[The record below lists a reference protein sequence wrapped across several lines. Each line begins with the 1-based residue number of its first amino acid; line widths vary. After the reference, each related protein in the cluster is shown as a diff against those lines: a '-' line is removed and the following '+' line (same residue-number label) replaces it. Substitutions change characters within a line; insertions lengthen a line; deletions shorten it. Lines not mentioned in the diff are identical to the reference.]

1 MIESA
6 NDIAVVGMSCRMPG
20 APDLQAFWRLLGEGG
35 DAIGTAGPDRPGIDE
50 IAGFLD
56 TATRYDADFFGVP
69 PNEARDIDPQQLL
82 GLELSWEALEDAGF
96 GASAEVATGVFLGST
111 GTDFAEIVA
120 ARGRAGVSRHS
131 LWAVGRGVAANRIS
145 NYYGFTGPSLV
156 IDSGQSSS
164 LVAVHLAAEAIRR
177 GDCEVA
183 LAGGVNL
190 ILSPLSGQRYEQFGA
205 HSPSGKC
212 RTFDAGADGTVR
224 GEGGAIVVLEP
235 LHRAVAGGRRVYAV
249 IRGSSVNNG
258 NDRQV
263 LSAPSPATQAAVIRD
278 ALAAAAVEPES
289 VDYVEL
295 HGTGTPAG
303 DPVEAA
309 ALGDTYGAGRPA
321 GRPLAVGSVKTNIG
335 HLEGAAGIA
344 GFIKTALCVRYGR
357 LVPSLNFHTP
367 NSRIPLDELGLTVVT
382 DNRPWPAAPVRRAA
396 VSSFG
401 MGGTNAHV
409 ILEGAPAGSVV
420 AAGSNPG
427 DPDTAPRQ
435 PLTWV
440 LSARS
445 PEALGAQAARLRD
458 WLDDHAEPDA
468 AAVASSLAR
477 SRAHLEWRAAVVGG
491 DIATLADGL
500 SGLID
505 PASET
510 GPGVV
515 GPERAATRRVVFV
528 FPGQGGQWAG
538 MGARLLTA
546 DPVFAA
552 SVAECEAALAPFVD
566 WSLTEVLRAE
576 PAAPGL
582 DRVDVVQPALFAV
595 MVSLA
600 RSWQARGVRPAAV
613 LGHSQGEIA
622 AAVVAG
628 GLSLADGARV
638 VALRSRAVAQEL
650 AGSGGMAAV
659 GLSADT
665 VADRLR
671 AFGGRLSVAAEN
683 GPGQTVVSGD
693 AEAIGEFL
701 DECAAE
707 GVWAKR
713 VPVDY
718 ASHSA
723 AVERIRD
730 RLLAELEPIRPASG
744 SIPFFSTVTGDHLDT
759 AGLDAGYWY
768 RGLRRQVRFA
778 ESVRELIDTGMNAF
792 VEVSP
797 HPVLNVAIELTAGSL
812 GLSERVAVL
821 GTLERDRGGAEQ
833 FGAALARAH
842 CVGIDVPAEWLAPRT
857 IPVDLPTY
865 AFQRRQC
872 WTPDAAVGAG
882 DVRAYGLVQPDHPV
896 LGAAMPVADT
906 GGWLFAGRLTT
917 RTHPWLA
924 DHVLAGTAVVPGS
937 VWVDIALAAGARVGA
952 ETVSE
957 LRIHPP
963 LPAAEMLDLQVGVA
977 AADDHGQRAFTV
989 HVRPG
994 TEAAGD
1000 EGGTPIWVRCASGVL
1015 AAAVDAAD
1023 SAGAA
1028 IGDRP
1033 PAAGQVS
1040 AGQLYDRLFDRG
1052 IDYGVAFQGVN
1063 ALWEQDGEHF
1073 AEVSLD
1079 ESLTDEA
1086 GRFMVHPALFDAML
1100 HPALDSYTAGSA
1112 SPAIPITVSLRGIRL
1127 YDRGEPAA
1135 RVRIGRGEAGAPRLA
1150 ATTANGRPLLTIE
1163 SVLIEPAGPVPET
1176 AAAVADRAR
1185 PVRAR
1190 RTVVAGSFAERLDAV
1205 PGPQRQAMVLAVV
1218 TEQVAAVLGH
1228 DSRDAIDPDLP
1239 FTASGFNS
1247 LSGIE
1252 LRHRLARAT
1261 GVDLPMT
1268 LIFDHP
1274 TPTAVTRLVRAR
1286 LEGQEQGAPR
1296 AVRRDRTEEPI
1307 AIVGIGCRFPGGVRS
1322 ADDLWDLVAGGVD
1335 AVTPFPA
1342 DRGWDLDRLFDAD
1355 PDKPGTVY
1363 TREGGFIEDVAAFDA
1378 AFFGIAPRE
1387 AAAMDPQ
1394 QRLILEVCWEALE
1407 NAGIDPATLRNTDAG
1422 VYIGAG
1428 SSGYA
1433 PGVTG
1438 EYEGFRLTGNSHSV
1452 VSGRVAYVL
1461 GLEGPA
1467 VTVDTACSSS
1477 LVALHLACQALR
1489 QGEVSLALTGGVT
1502 VAASP
1507 DLFVDFSRQ
1516 RGLAA
1521 DGRCKPFSAA
1531 ADGVTWA
1538 EGAGVLVVER
1548 LSDARRLGH
1557 PVQAVVRGSAIN
1569 QDGASNGLSAP
1580 NGPSQERVIAAA
1592 LANAGLD
1599 PGQVDAVEAHG
1610 TGTALGDP
1618 IEAQALIA
1626 AYGSDRAHPLRIGSL
1641 KSNIGHAVAAAGIGG
1656 VIKMVAAL
1664 RHETLPKSLYADPPT
1679 PHVDWSA
1686 GSVRL
1691 LAEPEPWAAGVRV
1704 RRAGVSSFGISGTNA
1719 HVILEEAPALP
1730 ADAPAS
1736 TAAADGGAAG
1746 RVLPLLLSGRS
1757 EPGLRDQADR
1767 LRQWLIEHPELDV
1780 DSIGYSLIET
1790 RGWLERR
1797 AVVVGADRDEL
1808 IAGLAGLASGTVSPA
1823 VVEGGARAGSTAF
1836 LFTGG
1841 GAQRVGMGAGLYQ
1854 AFPVFASAL
1863 DEVCGELDRQLGGS
1877 LRAVMFTDPDGL
1889 LDQMEWMQPALFA
1902 FEVALFRL
1910 LESFGVVPDVVAGH
1924 SLGELAAAYVAG
1936 VWSLPDA
1943 CVLVAARGRLMGAA
1957 PSGGAMLAAA
1967 VSEAEAAQV
1976 LDGYGERVSV
1986 GTINGPNSVVFSG
1999 YADAVAEIQARLTE
2013 AGRKNSLLRISHAS
2027 HSVLME
2033 PILDEYRAVAR
2044 GLTYRPPSI
2053 AIVSNVSGALIG
2065 EQLCDP
2071 EYWVSHVRSCVRFA
2085 PGVDSLLSSGVRRF
2099 VEVGPDAALTAMIR
2113 ECLAERPELETK
2125 SVVVASS
2132 RRSVDEAAAF
2142 VAALGAVRIAGAE
2155 VDWGPLFAGRAVG
2168 RVPLPTYAFDR
2179 QRYWLEPGP
2188 SVDVWQ
2194 SGLDDPG
2201 HPLLGAMVQI
2211 PDSGEVVFTGRLSRS
2226 GQSWVVDHAV
2236 AGVALLPG
2244 AAFAELVLHIG
2255 TVIGCPRVAELVIE
2269 APLPLP
2275 AADTVEFRAVVA
2287 GKPDESG
2294 ARRVSVHSRTRPADD
2309 SGRTGSGGYEHTPVW
2324 VRHVVATLVH
2334 QAAGRATDSALGV
2347 WPPVGASVLDIGDAY
2362 RELAEQGYEYGPV
2375 FRGLRAAWRRGDEVF
2390 AEVALPAGAGDE
2402 FDLHPALLD
2411 AALHVIL
2418 VTGLLPDTW
2427 FGQVAVPFAWED
2439 VELYATGATE
2449 VRVRVVATDP
2459 GSGRFAVTL
2468 TDATGATVA
2477 EVGALT
2483 MRPLST
2489 DALSATRRRTDL
2501 GYRVDWVA
2509 LPEDDDASA
2518 DSGIWTPAEIGETV
2532 TIAGRTISVLR
2543 LDGETAGD
2551 VPRDVR
2557 HTVTVLT
2564 ERIQRLLSHDDPV
2577 VVVTCRAV
2585 AVHPGEPVDIT
2596 QAPVWGTVRVAQSE
2610 RPDRIVVLDI
2620 DERSRYRRAVALAVA
2635 RGTEPQL
2642 ALRRGTWY
2650 APRLSAGVGDIVGV
2664 ADLVRTPG
2672 WAMTHLQKGTL
2683 AGDNIVLVEAPAQP
2697 VLAPGQVRVA
2707 LRAVGVN
2714 FRDALIALGMV
2725 ANPAAGSRPVSAT
2738 FCVEGAGVVLEAAP
2752 DVTEFAPGDRVF
2764 GFTSGAGSVS
2774 VTDRRLLAAIPEGWS
2789 FVQAAAVPVV
2799 YATAYY
2805 GLVELAGA
2813 EQGETLLLHAA
2824 TGGVGLA
2831 AVQLARHLGLR
2842 LLVTAGESK
2851 WGVLRDLGFADHEI
2865 ADSRTLDFER
2875 KFLELTDGR
2884 GADIVLDSLA
2894 GEFVDASLRLL
2905 PRGGRFIEMGLLD
2918 ERDPVHVAA
2927 QYPGVEY
2934 RSFVLLDVHPDRLR
2948 EILTA
2953 VVGLF
2958 ESGALAPSQITAWDI
2973 RRAPE
2978 TFRYMSQ
2985 ARHIG
2990 KNVLTVPTPLRP
3002 DGTVLITGGTGGLG
3016 AGLARHLITEYGVRS
3031 LVLTSRRGPD
3041 APGAGKLRAE
3051 LAALGARVDIVAC
3064 DAADRAALDAV
3075 LAAIPAR
3082 HPLTAVVHA
3091 AGVLADGLLDTMT
3104 PERIAEV
3111 LRPKVDAA
3119 WNLHE
3124 ATRSMDLAAFVL
3136 YSSIAGVI
3144 GNPGQA
3150 NYAAANVFLDALA
3163 QHRQTMGLAATSVAW
3178 GLWGDG
3184 TGMTTGLG
3192 SADIARLRR
3201 DGFPPLGTEEG
3212 LALFDAAL
3220 AGGRAA
3226 FVGARID
3233 RAALAESGSAGTRS
3247 IMRGLLQPSRRRA
3260 AAGPGESSTLAD
3272 RLAVRPAG
3280 EREHLVLDVVRTQAA
3295 AVLGHETAESID
3307 PGMPFKDLGF
3317 DSLSVMEFRNQ
3328 LVKATGLALPSTLVF
3343 DYPTATAIT
3352 ELLLSRIT
3360 PDTSV
3365 DAGEPAV
3372 RSGAKA
3378 DPRRVDE
3385 PIAIVGMSCR
3395 FPGGVSSPDD
3405 LWELVAAGIDAT
3417 GEFPADRGW
3426 DLARLFDPDPDSP
3439 GTTYTRRGGFLTEV
3453 SGFDAEF
3460 FGISPREAS
3469 AMDPQQRLLLEASW
3483 AAIESAG
3490 IDPATLRGS
3499 DTGVFTG
3506 VCDSGYADRIPEELE
3521 GYRLTGT
3528 AHSVV
3533 SGRVSYV
3540 LGLEGPAVSVDTA
3553 CSSSLVALHQAC
3565 RALRDGDT
3573 SLALAGGV
3581 TVAATPWLYIN
3592 FARQRG
3598 LSPDGRCKAFSADAD
3613 GVAFGEGVGVLVLER
3628 LSDALRLGHDVLAV
3642 VRGTAVNQDGASNGL
3657 TAPNGPSQERVIA
3670 AALADAGLEPADVDA
3685 VEAHGTGTTLGDP
3698 IEANALISAYGQDR
3712 EHPVRIGTVKSN
3724 IGHTVAAAGVVGV
3737 VKMVQALRHEML
3749 PRTLHAEEPS
3759 PHVEWSDGNVALLT
3773 EAVPWP
3779 AGGRIRRAGVS
3790 SFGISGTNAHAILEE
3805 APRVRTRAAEPADP
3819 PRTAVPFLVSA
3830 NSEPG
3835 LRAQVQRLRQWL
3847 IEHPD
3852 LDLRDAARALETTRA
3867 RLDRR
3872 GAVVAADRDELLA
3885 GLAEMAAGAPGT
3897 ITATAGTGATALL
3910 FTGQGA
3916 QRTGMGAG
3924 LYAAFDVFAAAFD
3937 EVCSHIDP
3945 LLGRSLEDIVFDP
3958 GNADLL
3964 DRTEFTQ
3971 PALFAFE
3978 VAAFRL
3984 LESFGVVPD
3993 VLIGHSIGEL
4003 AAAYVAGVW
4012 SLPDACALVVARG
4025 GSMGALPA
4033 GGAMLAAAL
4042 AEDVAAKAVAG
4053 FADRVSV
4060 AAVNGPSSVV
4070 LSGDLDAIAEIEAEL
4085 ARAGVKTNRL
4095 RVSHAFHSPRMDAV
4109 LDEFRRV
4116 AQGVTYHRPTLPI
4129 VSNVSGSVAG
4139 AELTDPDYWVD
4150 QLRGCVRFAPGVETA
4165 TALGVR
4171 RFVEIGPDA
4180 VLSVMARQCLAVTP
4194 DIEDRSIFV
4203 AAARRSADE
4212 PTQLLSALA
4221 WAHVAGVAVDWR
4233 PLFAGHPASPVSLPT
4248 YVFQHQRYWPAPIT
4262 GSDVRQPGMDR
4273 AGHPLLGAMV
4283 RLPDSDGA
4291 VFTGR
4296 LDAVGHPWLADH
4308 AVAGTT
4314 LIPGAAFVDLVLHI
4328 GTTMDCPRLAELVVE
4343 SPLPLAGA
4351 TAVELRAVTSGPD
4364 ETGARTVSVYS
4375 RPGGGPGSGT
4385 DSDDRSGRW
4394 IRHVS
4399 ATVAPESPVA
4409 STADDDI
4416 EPMSWPP
4423 RGAAAVDTNDVYA
4436 DLAARGYEY
4445 GPAFRGL
4452 RALWRGTGEV
4462 FAEVSLPEA
4471 AGPADE
4477 FGIHPALLDAA
4488 LHAVVVGGLVP
4499 AAGADTVAVPFSWED
4514 VVLDA
4519 AGASSVRVRAV
4530 AKASSGQVT
4539 VWLAD
4544 TSGVPVARIGTL
4556 TLRPISVGALEPA
4569 GRHLPGVGYEVDWV
4583 RLPGSGVEHAE
4594 ELAVADTV
4602 SDAGDIGEIVTG
4614 GGRAAAV
4621 IRVDQRMISGDLPEA
4636 VRDVVIGVS
4645 TGIKRLLDRDVPIV
4659 VVTCRAVAVHPGEPV
4674 DLSSSAVWG
4683 LVRSVQSE
4691 YPDRL
4696 LLLDIDDWTDYR
4708 STIARVLSVRQEP
4721 QLAIRRGAV
4730 HAPRLRRAGGEPAV
4744 DLAGPQSSWSLTL
4757 RGKGTLTGDNFAF
4770 AENTDSPEPLAA
4782 GRVRVSMRAVG
4793 LNFRDVLIA
4802 LGTYPDPDAAIGGE
4816 GAGVVLEV
4824 AADVT
4829 EFAPGDRVFGFFTG
4843 VGSVTVTDRRLLARI
4858 PHGWSFARAASVPIA
4873 YTTAYYAL
4881 VDLAAAAPGE
4891 TLLLHAATGG
4901 VGMAAI
4907 QVARH
4912 LGLRS
4917 LVTASRPKWGVLRE
4931 LGFPEDLIGD
4941 SRTLDFE
4948 QKFLQVTDGRGVDI
4962 VLDSLAGEFVDA
4974 SLRLL
4979 PRGGRF
4985 IEMGM
4990 IDRRD
4995 PAEVAAGHPGVRYR
5009 DFMLLDADPGRLQE
5023 ILATLVALFEAGTLG
5038 PSPITAWDVR
5048 HGPEAFRYLSQAQHI
5063 GKNVLTVPTRMRP
5076 DGTVLITG
5084 GTGALGAVLARHLVR
5099 TYGVRRLVLAGRRG
5113 PAAPGAVELRDE
5125 LIAAGAEVELVACD
5139 AADRAAVDAVLASIP
5154 PDRPLTAV
5162 VHAAGVLAD
5171 GVFEQ
5176 LTEEQIR
5183 TVLAAKVDAA
5193 WNLHEATADLDL
5205 AEFVVYSSI
5214 AGVIGSPGQANYA
5227 AANVFLDSLA
5237 HHRRISGLPA
5247 TSLAWG
5253 PWRQGGGMT
5262 SALSD
5267 TDLARLRRE
5276 GLLPLEDPDG
5286 MALFDAAL
5294 AAGRTVSVAA
5304 QLDRAALAELPPG
5317 ELRAVM
5323 RGLTRPARR
5332 RAAGSVD
5339 ESPTGLAGQLAGRSP
5354 AEQEQLLL
5362 EVIRAQAAA
5371 VLGYHSAAEIGADKQ
5386 FSDIGFDSLGI
5397 MEFRNRLKA
5406 AAGVQLVA
5414 TAMFDYPT
5422 PVALAGF
5429 LRREIAPGD
5438 DPMPVITMEFDSLA
5452 RHCAEAEL
5460 SPAQRS
5466 EIARRLAV
5474 LQRRLEGND
5483 RGAADLAENAE
5494 KLDDADDR
5502 ELFDFIDNLS

>member
-20 APDLQAFWRLLGEGG
+20 APDLHAFWRLLREGRE
-35 DAIGTAGPDRPGIDE
+35 AIGTAGADRPGIDE

-69 PNEARDIDPQQLL
+69 PNEARTIDPQQLL

-96 GASAEVATGVFLGST
+96 GAPAGSATGVFLGST

-120 ARGRAGVSRHS
+120 ARGRAGIDRHS

-145 NYYGFTGPSLV
+145 NHYRFTGPSLV
-156 IDSGQSSS
+156 VDSGQSSS
-164 LVAVHLAAEAIRR
+164 LVAVHLAVEAIRR
-177 GDCEVA
+177 GDCELA

-190 ILSPLSGQRYEQFGA
+190 ILSPLSGERYERFGA

-212 RTFDAGADGTVR
+212 HTFDANADGTVR
-224 GEGGAIVVLEP
+224 GEGGGIVVLEP
-235 LHRAVAGGRRVYAV
+235 LHRAVANGRRVYAV

-263 LSAPSPATQAAVIRD
+263 LSAPSPATQAAVIRA
-278 ALAAAAVEPES
+278 ALATAGVEPES

-309 ALGDTYGAGRPA
+309 ALGDTYGAHRPA
-321 GRPLAVGSVKTNIG
+321 GRRLAVGSVKTNIG

-344 GFIKTALCVRYGR
+344 GLIKTALCVRYGE

-367 NSRIPLDELGLTVVT
+367 NPRIPLDELGLSVVT
-382 DNRPWPAAPVRRAA
+382 GNRPWPAGPVRRAA

-409 ILEGAPAGSVV
+409 ILEGVPAG
-420 AAGSNPG
+420 AAGTDST
-427 DPDTAPRQ
+427 DPDTAPGQ

-445 PEALGAQAARLRD
+445 PQALGAQAARLRE
-458 WLDDHAEPDA
+458 WLGEHPGLEA

-477 SRAHLEWRAAVVGG
+477 SRTRLEWRAAVVGE
-491 DIATLADGL
+491 DIATLSNGL
-500 SGLID
+500 AGLID
-505 PASET
+505 PAPDS

-515 GPERAATRRVVFV
+515 LPERAATRRVVFV
-528 FPGQGGQWAG
+528 FPGQGSQWVG
-538 MGARLLTA
+538 MGARLLDA
-546 DPVFAA
+546 DRVFAA
-552 SVAECEAALAPFVD
+552 SIAECEAALAPFVD
-566 WSLTEVLRAE
+566 WSLTEVLRAV
-576 PAAPGL
+576 PGAAGL

-628 GLSLADGARV
+628 GLSTADGARV
-638 VALRSRAVAQEL
+638 VALRSRAVARVL

-659 GLSADT
+659 GLAADA

-671 AFGGRLSVAAEN
+671 AFGARLSVAAEN

-693 AEAIGEFL
+693 ADAIGEFL

-713 VPVDY
+713 IPVDY

-730 RLLAELEPIRPASG
+730 RVLAELEPIRPASG
-744 SIPFFSTVTGDHLDT
+744 SIPFFSTVTGGYLDT
-759 AGLDAGYWY
+759 AGLDAEYWY

-778 ESVRELIDTGMNAF
+778 ESVHHLMDAGTNAF

-797 HPVLNVAIELTAGSL
+797 HPVLTTAIELTAGAL

-821 GTLERDRGGAEQ
+821 STLERDRGGAEQ
-833 FGAALARAH
+833 FAAALARAH
-842 CVGIDVPAEWLAPRT
+842 CVGIEVPAETLAPRT
-857 IPVDLPTY
+857 TPVDLPTY

-872 WTPDAAVGAG
+872 WTPDTTGGAG
-882 DVRAYGLVQPDHPV
+882 DVRAYGLVRPDHPI
-896 LGAAMPVADT
+896 LGAATPLAGT
-906 GGWLFAGRLTT
+906 GGWLFTGRLTT

-924 DHVLAGTAVVPGS
+924 DHVLAGTAVVPGA

-957 LRIHPP
+957 LRVHPP
-963 LPAAEMLDLQVGVA
+963 LPAAGVLDLQVSVS
-977 AADDHGQRAFTV
+977 AADDHGQCSFTV
-989 HVRPG
+989 HARPG
-994 TEAAGD
+994 TDTGTGD
-1000 EGGTPIWVRCASGVL
+1000 ESNAPVWARCASGVL
-1015 AAAVDAAD
+1015 APAPDAAD
-1023 SAGAA
+1023 FTEVA

-1033 PAAGQVS
+1033 PAADRDS
-1040 AGQLYDRLFDRG
+1040 AGELYDRLSARG
-1052 IDYGVAFQGVN
+1052 IDYGVAFQGVT
-1063 ALWEQDGEHF
+1063 AAWGRDDEYF

-1079 ESLTDEA
+1079 ESLAEGA
-1086 GRFMVHPALFDAML
+1086 GRFPVHPALLDAML
-1100 HPALDSYTAGSA
+1100 HPALDSYPTGSA
-1112 SPAIPITVSLRGIRL
+1112 DPAIPITVSLRGIRL
-1127 YDRGEPAA
+1127 YHRGAAAA
-1135 RVRIGRGEAGAPRLA
+1135 RVRIERGGTGTARLT
-1150 ATTANGRPLLTIE
+1150 ATTENGRPLLTVESLLIE
-1163 SVLIEPAGPVPET
+1163 SAGPTPDT
-1176 AAAVADRAR
+1176 TAVAAHRAR
-1185 PVRAR
+1185 PVRER
-1190 RTVVAGSFAERLDAV
+1190 RTVVAGSFAERLGAT
-1205 PGPQRQAMVLAVV
+1205 PERQRQALVLAVV
-1218 TEQVAAVLGH
+1218 AEQAAAVLGH
-1228 DSRDAIDPDLP
+1228 ESADAIDPDLP
-1239 FTASGFNS
+1239 FTAFGFNS
-1247 LSGIE
+1247 MSGIE

-1274 TPTAVTRLVRAR
+1274 TPTAVTRLVRSR
-1286 LEGQEQGAPR
+1286 LEGLEDDTPR
-1296 AVRRDRTEEPI
+1296 PARRDRTEEPI

-1322 ADDLWDLVAGGVD
+1322 IDDLWDLVAGGID
-1335 AVTPFPA
+1335 AVTPFPV

-1363 TREGGFIEDVAAFDA
+1363 TREGGFLEDVAAFDA

-1407 NAGIDPATLRNTDAG
+1407 NAGIDPATLRRTDTG

-1428 SSGYA
+1428 SSGYS

-1538 EGAGVLVVER
+1538 EGAGVLAVER

-1557 PVQAVVRGSAIN
+1557 PVLAVVRGSAIN

-1580 NGPSQERVIAAA
+1580 NGPSQERVIASA
-1592 LANAGLD
+1592 LANAGLS
-1599 PGQVDAVEAHG
+1599 PAQVDAVEAHG

-1626 AYGSDRAHPLRIGSL
+1626 AYGSERESALRIGSL

-1664 RHETLPKSLYADPPT
+1664 RHETLPKSLYADPPS

-1691 LAEPEPWAAGVRV
+1691 LTEAEPWPAGDRI

-1736 TAAADGGAAG
+1736 GAAGVGGAAAG
-1746 RVLPLLLSGRS
+1746 GGVVPLLLSGKS
-1757 EPGLRDQADR
+1757 EAGLRGQADR
-1767 LRQWLIEHPELDV
+1767 LRQWLIEHPDLDMAGV
-1780 DSIGYSLIET
+1780 GYSLIES
-1790 RGWLERR
+1790 RGWLEHR

-1808 IAGLAGLASGTVSPA
+1808 LTGLAALASGSVSPA
-1823 VVEGGARAGSTAF
+1823 VVEGGARAGDTAF

-1841 GAQRVGMGAGLYQ
+1841 GAQRVGMGAGLSR
-1854 AFPVFASAL
+1854 AFPVFAAAL
-1863 DEVCGELDRQLGGS
+1863 DEVCAELDRHLGGS
-1877 LRAVMFTDPDGL
+1877 LRTVMFTDPDGL
-1889 LDQMEWMQPALFA
+1889 LDRMEWMQPALFA
-1902 FEVALFRL
+1902 FEVAMFRL

-1943 CVLVAARGRLMGAA
+1943 CVLVAARGRLMGSA

-1967 VSEAEAAQV
+1967 VSETEAERW
-1976 LDGYGERVSV
+1976 LDGYGDRVSI

-1999 YADAVAEIQARLTE
+1999 YAEAVAEIRARLTE
-2013 AGRKNSLLRISHAS
+2013 AGHKNSLLRISHAS

-2044 GLTYRPPSI
+2044 GLTYRSPAIP
-2053 AIVSNVSGALIG
+2053 IVSNVSGTRIG
-2065 EQLCDP
+2065 EQVCDP
-2071 EYWVSHVRSCVRFA
+2071 EYWVRHVRSCVRFA
-2085 PGVDSLLSSGVRRF
+2085 PGVDTLIDSGVRRF

-2113 ECLAERPELETK
+2113 ECLAERPEPEAE

-2132 RRSVDEAAAF
+2132 RRSAEEAATF
-2142 VAALGAVRIAGAE
+2142 VTALGAARIAGVE

-2168 RVPLPTYAFDR
+2168 RTPLPTYAFDR
-2179 QRYWLEPGP
+2179 QRYWLEPVAA
-2188 SVDVWQ
+2188 VDVWQ

-2201 HPLLGAMVQI
+2201 HPLLGAMVQM
-2211 PDSGEVVFTGRLSRS
+2211 PHSGEVVFTGRLSRS
-2226 GQSWVVDHAV
+2226 GQSWMTDHAV
-2236 AGVALLPG
+2236 AGVVLLPG
-2244 AAFAELVLHIG
+2244 AAFAELVLRIG
-2255 TVIGCPRVAELVIE
+2255 AALGSPRVSELVIE
-2269 APLPLP
+2269 TPLPLP
-2275 AADTVEFRAVVA
+2275 VTDSVELRAVVA
-2287 GKPDESG
+2287 GERDESG
-2294 ARRVSVHSRTRPADD
+2294 ARSVSIYSRTRPGDD
-2309 SGRTGSGGYEHTPVW
+2309 PGRPASDGFEQTPAW
-2324 VRHVVATLVH
+2324 VRHAVATLVH
-2334 QAAGRATDSALGV
+2334 RSTVRPPDPGLRV
-2347 WPPVGASVLDIGDAY
+2347 WPPVDAAALAIGDAY
-2362 RELAEQGYEYGPV
+2362 RDLAEQGYEYGPV
-2375 FRGLRAAWRRGDEVF
+2375 FRGLRAVWRRADEVF
-2390 AEVALPAGAGDE
+2390 AEVELPAGAGGDE

-2411 AALHVIL
+2411 AALHPIL
-2418 VTGLLPDTW
+2418 VSGLLPETGL
-2427 FGQVAVPFAWED
+2427 GQIAVPFAWED
-2439 VELYATGATE
+2439 LELYATGASTL
-2449 VRVRVVATDP
+2449 RVRVAATDP
-2459 GSGRFAVTL
+2459 GSGRVAVTL
-2468 TDATGATVA
+2468 ADGSGATVA

-2483 MRPLST
+2483 MRSLSI
-2489 DALSATRRRTDL
+2489 DALSATRRRTDT
-2501 GYRVDWVA
+2501 GYRVEWVA
-2509 LPEDDDASA
+2509 LPEEEDAPGDTA
-2518 DSGIWTPAEIGETV
+2518 TWEPAEIGETA
-2532 TIAGRTISVLR
+2532 TIAGRTVAVLR
-2543 LDGETAGD
+2543 LDDATGGD
-2551 VPRDVR
+2551 VPRNVR
-2557 HTVTVLT
+2557 DTVTALT
-2564 ERIQRLLSHDDPV
+2564 ERLQRLLSRDEPV
-2577 VVVTCRAV
+2577 VVVTHRAV
-2585 AVHPGEPVDIT
+2585 AVHPGEPVDIA

-2610 RPDRIVVLDI
+2610 RPDRIVVVDI
-2620 DERSRYRRAVALAVA
+2620 DDRSRYRRAVALAVA
-2635 RGTEPQL
+2635 RDTEPQL

-2650 APRLSAGVGDIVGV
+2650 APRLSAGIGDIVG
-2664 ADLVRTPG
+2664 AAELVGAPD
-2672 WAMTHLQKGTL
+2672 WAMTHLGKGTL
-2683 AGDNIVLVEAPAQP
+2683 AGDNLVLTETPAQRA
-2697 VLAPGQVRVA
+2697 LEPGRVRVA

-2725 ANPAAGSRPVSAT
+2725 TNPDAGSRSINAT
-2738 FCVEGAGVVLEAAP
+2738 FCVEGAGVVLEVAP

-2774 VTDRRLLAAIPEGWS
+2774 VTDRRLLVPIPDGWS

-2805 GLVELAGA
+2805 GLVDLAGA
-2813 EQGETLLLHAA
+2813 APGETLLLHAA

-2831 AVQLARHLGLR
+2831 TIQLARHLGLR

-2851 WGVLRDLGFADHEI
+2851 WNVLRELGFADHEI

-2875 KFLELTDGR
+2875 KFREVTDGR
-2884 GADIVLDSLA
+2884 GVDIVLDSLA
-2894 GEFVDASLRLL
+2894 REFVDASLRLL

-2918 ERDPVHVAA
+2918 QRDPVQVAA
-2927 QYPGVEY
+2927 EYPGVEY
-2934 RSFVLLDVHPDRLR
+2934 RHFVLLDVHPDRLR
-2948 EILTA
+2948 EILGT

-2958 ESGALAPSQITAWDI
+2958 ESGALTPSQTTAWDV

-2990 KNVLTVPTPLRP
+2990 KNVLTVPTPLRA

-3016 AGLARHLITEYGVRS
+3016 AALARHLITEYGIRS
-3031 LVLTSRRGPD
+3031 LVLTSRRGAD
-3041 APGAGKLRAE
+3041 APGAGELRAE
-3051 LAALGARVDIVAC
+3051 LTALGARVDIVAC
-3064 DAADRAALDAV
+3064 DVADRAALEAV
-3075 LAAIPAR
+3075 LAAIPDR

-3124 ATRSMDLAAFVL
+3124 ATRSMDLSAFVL

-3150 NYAAANVFLDALA
+3150 NYAAANTFLDALA
-3163 QHRQTMGLAATSVAW
+3163 QYRQVMGLAATSVAW
-3178 GLWGDG
+3178 GLWQDG

-3192 SADIARLRR
+3192 AADIARLRR

-3233 RAALAESGSAGTRS
+3233 RSALTEADPAGTRS
-3247 IMRGLLQPSRRRA
+3247 IMRGLLRPSRRRA
-3260 AAGPGESSTLAD
+3260 AAGPDESSTLGG
-3272 RLAVRPAG
+3272 RLTGRPAA
-3280 EREHLVLDVVRTQAA
+3280 ERERLVLELVRTQAA
-3295 AVLGHETAESID
+3295 AVLGHESAESIA

-3328 LVKATGLALPSTLVF
+3328 LVKATGMALPSTLVF
-3343 DYPTATAIT
+3343 DHPTATAIT
-3352 ELLLSRIT
+3352 ELLLSRI
-3360 PDTSV
+3360 
-3365 DAGEPAV
+3365 EPAIPEGAAGPGA
-3372 RSGAKA
+3372 SPSAKA
-3378 DPRRVDE
+3378 EPGRGDE

-3395 FPGGVSSPDD
+3395 FPGGVSSPDE
-3405 LWELVAAGIDAT
+3405 LWELLAAGIDAT
-3417 GEFPADRGW
+3417 GEFPADRDW
-3426 DLARLFDPDPDSP
+3426 DLARLFDPDPDTP
-3439 GTTYTRRGGFLTEV
+3439 GTTYTRRGGFLTDV
-3453 SGFDAEF
+3453 GGFDAEF

-3483 AAIESAG
+3483 EAIESAG
-3490 IDPATLRGS
+3490 IDPTALRGS
-3499 DTGVFTG
+3499 DTGVFAG
-3506 VCDSGYADRIPEELE
+3506 VCDSGYADLVPEELE

-3528 AHSVV
+3528 SHSVV

-3565 RALRDGDT
+3565 RALREGDT

-3581 TVAATPWLYIN
+3581 TVAAAPWLYIN

-3598 LSPDGRCKAFSADAD
+3598 LSPDGRCKSFSADAD
-3613 GVAFGEGVGVLVLER
+3613 GVGFAEGVGVLVLER
-3628 LSDALRLGHDVLAV
+3628 LSDALRLGHEVLAV

-3698 IEANALISAYGQDR
+3698 IEAHALISAYGQDR
-3712 EHPVRIGTVKSN
+3712 AHPVRIGTVKSN
-3724 IGHTVAAAGVVGV
+3724 IGHAVAAAGVAGV
-3737 VKMVQALRHEML
+3737 IKMVQALRYETL
-3749 PRTLHAEEPS
+3749 PKTLHAEEPS
-3759 PHVEWSDGNVALLT
+3759 PHVEWSNGKVALLT
-3773 EAVPWP
+3773 EATPWP

-3805 APRVRTRAAEPADP
+3805 APRARVRPAEPVDRP
-3819 PRTAVPFLVSA
+3819 HTAVPFLVSA

-3835 LRAQVQRLRQWL
+3835 LRAQAQRLRQWL
-3847 IEHPD
+3847 LEHAD
-3852 LDLRDAARALETTRA
+3852 LDLRDTAQALATTRA

-3885 GLAEMAAGAPGT
+3885 GLAEIAAGAPGT
-3897 ITATAGTGATALL
+3897 ITATAGTGMTALL

-3945 LLGRSLEDIVFDP
+3945 LLGRSLEEIVFDP
-3958 GNADLL
+3958 GNAALL

-4025 GSMGALPA
+4025 RLMGALPA
-4033 GGAMLAAAL
+4033 GGAMLAVAVS
-4042 AEDVAAKAVAG
+4042 EDVAVQAVAG
-4053 FADRVSV
+4053 SAGRVAV
-4060 AAVNGPSSVV
+4060 AAVNGPASVV
-4070 LSGDLDAIAEIEAEL
+4070 LSGDLDAVAEIEAEL
-4085 ARAGVKTNRL
+4085 ARRGVRTNRL
-4095 RVSHAFHSPRMDAV
+4095 RVSHAFHSPRMDPM

-4116 AQGVTYHRPTLPI
+4116 AQGVTYHRPTVPI
-4129 VSNVSGSVAG
+4129 VSDVSGSVAG

-4165 TALGVR
+4165 VSLGVR

-4180 VLSVMARQCLAVTP
+4180 VLSAMARQCLAGTP
-4194 DIEDRSIFV
+4194 EIEDRSIFV

-4221 WAHVAGVAVDWR
+4221 WAHTAGVAVDWR
-4233 PLFAGHPASPVSLPT
+4233 PLFAGRAPSRVSLPT
-4248 YVFQHQRYWPAPIT
+4248 YAFQHRRYWPAPVT
-4262 GSDVRQPGMDR
+4262 TSDIRQSGMDR
-4273 AGHPLLGAMV
+4273 AGHPLWGAMV
-4283 RLPDSDGA
+4283 RLPDSEGA

-4296 LDAVGHPWLADH
+4296 LTVAGHPWLADH
-4308 AVAGTT
+4308 TVAGTT

-4328 GTTMDCPRLAELVVE
+4328 GTTVDCPRVAELVVE
-4343 SPLPLAGA
+4343 APLPLTGD
-4351 TAVELRAVTSGPD
+4351 TAVELRGIASGPD
-4364 ETGARTVSVYS
+4364 DSGTRTVTVYS
-4375 RPGGGPGSGT
+4375 RSGSGSGT
-4385 DSDDRSGRW
+4385 EDDDRPGRW

-4399 ATVAPESPVA
+4399 ATVAPDSAAA
-4409 STADDDI
+4409 STAAGDTG
-4416 EPMSWPP
+4416 PMSWPP
-4423 RGAAAVDTNDVYA
+4423 GRAVAVDTGGAYA

-4452 RALWRGTGEV
+4452 RALWRGDDAV
-4462 FAEVSLPEA
+4462 YAEVTLPEA
-4471 AGPADE
+4471 AGPAGE

-4499 AAGADTVAVPFSWED
+4499 AAGAGAVAVPFSWED
-4514 VVLDA
+4514 VTLTA

-4530 AKASSGQVT
+4530 ASASSGQVT

-4556 TLRPISVGALEPA
+4556 ALRPISVAALAPA
-4569 GRHLPGVGYEVDWV
+4569 GRRSAGAGYELDWV
-4583 RLPGSGVEHAE
+4583 RVPGAGEEHAA
-4594 ELAVADTV
+4594 ELTTADTV
-4602 SDAGDIGEIVTG
+4602 ADAGDSGEIVTG
-4614 GGRAAAV
+4614 AGRVAAV
-4621 IRVDQRMISGDLPEA
+4621 IRVDRRVVAGDLPET
-4636 VRDVVIGVS
+4636 VRDVVIDVS
-4645 TGIKRLLDRDVPIV
+4645 ARIKRLLAREVPIV
-4659 VVTCRAVAVHPGEPV
+4659 VVTRRAVAVHAGEPV
-4674 DLSSSAVWG
+4674 DLPAAAVWG
-4683 LVRSVQSE
+4683 LARSVQSE

-4696 LLLDIDDWTDYR
+4696 VLLDIDEWADCR
-4708 STIARVLSVRQEP
+4708 HGIATALSAHQEP
-4721 QLAIRRGAV
+4721 QLAIRRGAIHV
-4730 HAPRLRRAGGEPAV
+4730 PRLRRTGDELVVDMAGTPSA
-4744 DLAGPQSSWSLTL
+4744 WSLAL
-4757 RGKGTLTGDNFAF
+4757 RGTGTLSGDNFAV
-4770 AENTDSPEPLAA
+4770 AENSAAAAPLAP

-4802 LGTYPDPDAAIGGE
+4802 LGTYPDPSAAIGGE

-4829 EFAPGDRVFGFFTG
+4829 EFVPGDRVFGFVTG
-4843 VGSVTVTDRRLLARI
+4843 VGSTAVTDRRLLARI
-4858 PHGWSFARAASVPIA
+4858 PRGWSFARAASVPIA
-4873 YTTAYYAL
+4873 YATAYYAL

-4917 LVTASRPKWGVLRE
+4917 LVTASTPKWDVLRE
-4931 LGFPEDLIGD
+4931 LGFPEELIGD

-4948 QKFLQVTDGRGVDI
+4948 RKFLEVTDGRGVDI

-4995 PAEVAAGHPGVRYR
+4995 PAEVATEHPGVRYR
-5009 DFMLLDADPGRLQE
+5009 SFILLDADPGRLQE
-5023 ILATLVALFEAGTLG
+5023 ILATLVELFEAGTLE
-5038 PSPITAWDVR
+5038 PSPLTAWDVR
-5048 HGPEAFRYLSQAQHI
+5048 HGPDAFRYLSQAQHI
-5063 GKNVLTVPTRMRP
+5063 GKNVLTVPTPLRT

-5084 GTGALGAVLARHLVR
+5084 GTGALGAALARHLVR
-5099 TYGVRRLVLAGRRG
+5099 TYAVRRLILAGRRG

-5125 LIAAGAEVELVACD
+5125 LVAAGAEVEVVACD

-5176 LTEEQIR
+5176 LTEEQIGA
-5183 TVLAAKVDAA
+5183 VLAAKVDAA

-5205 AEFVVYSSI
+5205 AAFVLYSSI
-5214 AGVIGSPGQANYA
+5214 AGVIGSSGQANYA

-5237 HHRRISGLPA
+5237 HHRRLSGLPA

-5262 SALSD
+5262 STLSD

-5276 GLLPLEDPDG
+5276 GLIPLEDSDG

-5294 AAGRTVSVAA
+5294 AAGRAVSVAA
-5304 QLDRAALAELPPG
+5304 RLDRTVLAERAPD

-5323 RGLTRPARR
+5323 RGLIRPARR
-5332 RAAGSVD
+5332 RAAGPAD
-5339 ESPTGLAGQLAGRSP
+5339 GSPTGLAGQLAGRAP

-5371 VLGYHSAAEIGADKQ
+5371 VLGYHSAAEISADKQ
-5386 FSDIGFDSLGI
+5386 FSDTGFDSLGI
-5397 MEFRNRLKA
+5397 MEFRNRLEA
-5406 AAGVQLVA
+5406 SAGVRLAA
-5414 TAMFDYPT
+5414 TTMFDYPT
-5422 PVALAGF
+5422 PAALAGF
-5429 LRREIAPGD
+5429 LRREIAPD
-5438 DPMPVITMEFDSLA
+5438 NDPMPAITMEFDSLT
-5452 RHCAEAEL
+5452 RRCAEAEL

-5466 EIARRLAV
+5466 ELASLLAV
-5474 LQRRLEGND
+5474 LQQQLEGSD
-5483 RGAADLAENAE
+5483 RSAADLAENAE
-5494 KLDDADDR
+5494 NLDDADDR

>member
-20 APDLQAFWRLLGEGG
+20 AADLQAFWRLLREGR
-35 DAIGTAGPDRPGIDE
+35 DAIGTAGADRPEIDE
-50 IAGFLD
+50 IAGFLE

-96 GASAEVATGVFLGST
+96 GASTEAVTGVFLGST

-120 ARGRAGVSRHS
+120 ARGRAGIGRHS

-145 NYYGFTGPSLV
+145 NHYRFTGPSLV
-156 IDSGQSSS
+156 VDSGQSSS

-183 LAGGVNL
+183 LAGGINL
-190 ILSPLSGQRYEQFGA
+190 ILSPLSGERYEQFGA
-205 HSPSGKC
+205 HSPSGRC
-212 RTFDAGADGTVR
+212 HTFDADADGTVR
-224 GEGGAIVVLEP
+224 GEGGGIVVLEP

-263 LSAPSPATQAAVIRD
+263 LSAPSPATQAAVIRA
-278 ALAAAAVEPES
+278 ALATAGVEPES

-309 ALGDTYGAGRPA
+309 ALGDTYGAARPA
-321 GRPLAVGSVKTNIG
+321 GRRLAVGSVKTNIG

-344 GFIKTALCVRYGR
+344 GLIKTALCVRYGE

-367 NSRIPLDELGLTVVT
+367 NPRIPLDELGLTVVT
-382 DNRPWPAAPVRRAA
+382 DNRPWPDAPVRRAA

-409 ILEGAPAGSVV
+409 ILEEVPAG
-420 AAGSNPG
+420 AAGTDSG
-427 DPDTAPRQ
+427 DPDTAAGQ

-445 PEALGAQAARLRD
+445 PQALGAQAARLRD
-458 WLDDHAEPDA
+458 WLGDHPGLEA
-468 AAVASSLAR
+468 ATVASSLAR
-477 SRAHLEWRAAVVGG
+477 SRARLEWRAAVVGE
-491 DIATLADGL
+491 DIATLSDGL
-500 SGLID
+500 AGLID
-505 PASET
+505 SAPDP

-515 GPERAATRRVVFV
+515 APQRAAARQVVFV
-528 FPGQGGQWAG
+528 FPGQGSQWVG
-538 MGARLLTA
+538 MGARLLAT
-546 DPVFAA
+546 DQVFAA
-552 SVAECEAALAPFVD
+552 SVAECEAALRPFVD

-576 PAAPGL
+576 PGAAGL

-628 GLSLADGARV
+628 GLSTADGARV
-638 VALRSRAVAQEL
+638 VALRSQAVAQAL

-659 GLSADT
+659 GLT
-665 VADRLR
+665 VDAVTERLR
-671 AFGGRLSVAAEN
+671 AFGARLSVAAEN
-683 GPGQTVVSGD
+683 GPGQTIVSGD
-693 AEAIGEFL
+693 ADAIGVFL
-701 DECAAE
+701 DECASE

-713 VPVDY
+713 IPVDY

-730 RLLAELEPIRPASG
+730 RLLTELEPIRPAPG
-744 SIPFFSTVTGDHLDT
+744 SIPFFSTVTGDYLDT
-759 AGLDAGYWY
+759 AGLDAEYWY

-778 ESVRELIDTGMNAF
+778 ESVRSLMDTGTNAF

-797 HPVLNVAIELTAGSL
+797 HPVLTAAIELTAGSL

-821 GTLERDRGGAEQ
+821 GTLERERGGAEQ
-833 FGAALARAH
+833 FAAALARAH
-842 CVGIDVPAEWLAPRT
+842 CVGIDVPAEMLAPRT
-857 IPVDLPTY
+857 APVDLPTY

-872 WTPDAAVGAG
+872 WTPDVTGGAG
-882 DVRAYGLVQPDHPV
+882 DVRAYGLFRPDHPI
-896 LGAAMPVADT
+896 LGAATPLADT
-906 GGWLFAGRLTT
+906 GGWLFTGRLTT

-924 DHVLAGTAVVPGS
+924 DHVLAGAAVVPGS
-937 VWVDIALAAGARVGA
+937 VWVDIALAAGGRVGA

-963 LPAAEMLDLQVGVA
+963 LPAAGMLDLQVNVSP
-977 AADDHGQRAFTV
+977 ADEHGYRSFTV
-989 HVRPG
+989 HARSDTDTDTG
-994 TEAAGD
+994 AGD
-1000 EGGTPIWVRCASGVL
+1000 GSSAPVWVQCASGVL
-1015 AAAVDAAD
+1015 APAVDTAD
-1023 SAGAA
+1023 IAEVA

-1033 PAAGQVS
+1033 PAADRVS
-1040 AGQLYDRLFDRG
+1040 AGELYDRLSDRG
-1052 IDYGVAFQGVN
+1052 MDYGVAFQGVT
-1063 ALWEQDGEHF
+1063 AAWEQDDEHF

-1079 ESLTDEA
+1079 ENLADGS

-1100 HPALDSYTAGSA
+1100 HPALDSYTTGSA
-1112 SPAIPITVSLRGIRL
+1112 GPAIPITVSLRGIRL
-1127 YDRGEPAA
+1127 YHRGAPAA
-1135 RVRIGRGEAGAPRLA
+1135 RVRIGRGETEATNLT
-1150 ATTANGRPLLTIE
+1150 ATTENGRPLLTIE
-1163 SVLIEPAGPVPET
+1163 SLLIEPAGPVPDTT
-1176 AAAVADRAR
+1176 AVVANRAR
-1185 PVRAR
+1185 PVRDR
-1190 RTVVAGSFAERLDAV
+1190 RAVVAGSFAEQLGAAPER
-1205 PGPQRQAMVLAVV
+1205 QRQALVLAVV
-1218 TEQVAAVLGH
+1218 AEQAAAVLGH
-1228 DSRDAIDPDLP
+1228 DSPAAIDPDLP
-1239 FTASGFNS
+1239 FTAFGFNS
-1247 LSGIE
+1247 MSGIE
-1252 LRHRLARAT
+1252 LRHRLARVT

-1274 TPTAVTRLVRAR
+1274 TPTAVTRLVRSR
-1286 LEGQEQGAPR
+1286 LEGLENDAPR
-1296 AVRRDRTEEPI
+1296 PARRDRTEEPI

-1322 ADDLWDLVAGGVD
+1322 VDDLWGLVAGGVD

-1363 TREGGFIEDVAAFDA
+1363 TREGGFIDDVAAFDA

-1407 NAGIDPATLRNTDAG
+1407 NAGIDPATLRHTDTG

-1428 SSGYA
+1428 SSGYS

-1538 EGAGVLVVER
+1538 EGAGVLAVER

-1557 PVQAVVRGSAIN
+1557 PVLAVVRGSAIN

-1580 NGPSQERVIAAA
+1580 NGPSQERVIASA
-1592 LANAGLD
+1592 LANAGLS
-1599 PGQVDAVEAHG
+1599 PAQVDAVEAHG

-1626 AYGSDRAHPLRIGSL
+1626 AYGSDRESALRIGSL

-1691 LAEPEPWAAGVRV
+1691 LTEAEPWPAGDRI

-1736 TAAADGGAAG
+1736 GAAGAGGAAAG
-1746 RVLPLLLSGRS
+1746 SVVPLLLSGKS
-1757 EPGLRDQADR
+1757 EAGLRGQADR
-1767 LRQWLIEHPELDV
+1767 LRQWLVERPALDMAGV
-1780 DSIGYSLIET
+1780 GYSLIET

-1808 IAGLAGLASGTVSPA
+1808 IAGLAALASGSVSPV
-1823 VVEGGARAGSTAF
+1823 VVEGGGRAGDTAF

-1841 GAQRVGMGAGLYQ
+1841 GAQRVGMGADLSR

-1863 DEVCGELDRQLGGS
+1863 DEVCGELDRHLGGS
-1877 LRAVMFTDPDGL
+1877 LRTVMFTDPDGL
-1889 LDQMEWMQPALFA
+1889 LDRMEWMQPALFA
-1902 FEVALFRL
+1902 FEVATFRL

-1967 VSEAEAAQV
+1967 VSEAEAARW
-1976 LDGYGERVSV
+1976 LDGYGDRVSV

-1999 YADAVAEIQARLTE
+1999 YADAVAEIRARLTE

-2044 GLTYRPPSI
+2044 ELTYRSPSI
-2053 AIVSNVSGALIG
+2053 PIVSNVSGVRIG
-2065 EQLCDP
+2065 EQVCDP

-2085 PGVDSLLSSGVRRF
+2085 PGVDTLIDSGVRRF
-2099 VEVGPDAALTAMIR
+2099 VEVGPDAALTPMIL
-2113 ECLAERPELETK
+2113 ECLAERPELEAE

-2142 VAALGAVRIAGAE
+2142 VAALGAARIAGVE
-2155 VDWGPLFAGRAVG
+2155 VDWGPLFAGRAVD

-2179 QRYWLEPGP
+2179 QRYWLEPVAA
-2188 SVDVWQ
+2188 VDVWQ

-2201 HPLLGAMVQI
+2201 HPLLGAMVQV
-2211 PDSGEVVFTGRLSRS
+2211 PHSGEVVFTGRLSRS
-2226 GQSWVVDHAV
+2226 AQSWVADHAV
-2236 AGVALLPG
+2236 GGVALVPG
-2244 AAFAELVLHIG
+2244 AAFTELVLHIG
-2255 TVIGCPRVAELVIE
+2255 AVIGCPRVSELVIE
-2269 APLPLP
+2269 TPLPLP
-2275 AADTVEFRAVVA
+2275 DADSVELRAVVA
-2287 GKPDESG
+2287 GEPDESG
-2294 ARRVSVHSRTRPADD
+2294 ARSVSIYSRARPGGD
-2309 SGRTGSGGYEHTPVW
+2309 SGRTASEGFEHTPAW

-2334 QAAGRATDSALGV
+2334 RATVRTPDPGLRV
-2347 WPPVGASVLDIGDAY
+2347 WPPGDAAALDIGDAY
-2362 RELAEQGYEYGPV
+2362 RDLAEQGYEYGPV
-2375 FRGLRAAWRRGDEVF
+2375 FRGLRAVWRRADEVF
-2390 AEVALPAGAGDE
+2390 AEVELPAGAGGDE

-2411 AALHVIL
+2411 AALHPIL
-2418 VTGLLPDTW
+2418 VSGLLPESRP
-2427 FGQVAVPFAWED
+2427 GQITVPFAWED
-2439 VELYATGATE
+2439 VELYATGATTL
-2449 VRVRVVATDP
+2449 RVRVAATDS
-2459 GSGRFAVTL
+2459 GSGRVAVTL
-2468 TDATGATVA
+2468 ADGSGATVA

-2489 DALSATRRRTDL
+2489 GALSATRRRTDM

-2509 LPEDDDASA
+2509 LPEDEDAPG
-2518 DSGIWTPAEIGETV
+2518 DPGTWNPAEIGETA
-2532 TIAGRTISVLR
+2532 TIAGRTVAVLR
-2543 LDGETAGD
+2543 FDDAPAGD
-2551 VPRDVR
+2551 IPRDVR
-2557 HTVTVLT
+2557 DTVTALT
-2564 ERIQRLLSHDDPV
+2564 ERLQRLLSRNEPV
-2577 VVVTCRAV
+2577 VVVVTHRAV
-2585 AVHPGEPVDIT
+2585 AVHPGESVDIA

-2610 RPDRIVVLDI
+2610 HPDRIVVVDI
-2620 DERSRYRRAVALAVA
+2620 DDRSRYRRAVALAVA
-2635 RGTEPQL
+2635 REAEPQL
-2642 ALRRGTWY
+2642 ALRRGSWY
-2650 APRLSAGVGDIVGV
+2650 APRLSAGVGDIVG
-2664 ADLVRTPG
+2664 AAELVRTPG
-2672 WAMTHLQKGTL
+2672 WAMTHLEKGTL
-2683 AGDNIVLVEAPAQP
+2683 AGDNLVLTETPAQRA
-2697 VLAPGQVRVA
+2697 LEPGEVRVA

-2725 ANPAAGSRPVSAT
+2725 TNPDAGSRSINAT
-2738 FCVEGAGVVLEAAP
+2738 FCVEGAGVVLEVAP

-2764 GFTSGAGSVS
+2764 GFTSGAGSIS
-2774 VTDRRLLAAIPEGWS
+2774 VTDRRLLVPIPDGWS

-2805 GLVELAGA
+2805 GLVDLAGA
-2813 EQGETLLLHAA
+2813 EPGETLLLHAA

-2831 AVQLARHLGLR
+2831 TIQLARHLGLR

-2851 WGVLRDLGFADHEI
+2851 WNVLRELGFADHEI

-2875 KFLELTDGR
+2875 KFLEVTDGR
-2884 GADIVLDSLA
+2884 GVDIVLDSLA
-2894 GEFVDASLRLL
+2894 REFVDASLRLL

-2918 ERDPVHVAA
+2918 ERDPVQVAA
-2927 QYPGVEY
+2927 EYPGVDY
-2934 RSFVLLDVHPDRLR
+2934 RHFVLLDVHPDRLR
-2948 EILTA
+2948 EILTT

-2958 ESGALAPSQITAWDI
+2958 ESGALTPSQTTAWDV

-2990 KNVLTVPTPLRP
+2990 KNVLTVPTPLRS

-3016 AGLARHLITEYGVRS
+3016 AALARHLITEYGIRS
-3031 LVLTSRRGPD
+3031 LVLTSRRGPG
-3041 APGAGKLRAE
+3041 APGAGELRAE

-3064 DAADRAALDAV
+3064 DVADRTALDAV
-3075 LAAIPAR
+3075 LAAIPDR

-3124 ATRSMDLAAFVL
+3124 ATRSMDLSAFVL

-3163 QHRQTMGLAATSVAW
+3163 QYRQVMGLAATAVAW
-3178 GLWGDG
+3178 GLWQDG

-3192 SADIARLRR
+3192 AADIARLRR

-3233 RAALAESGSAGTRS
+3233 RSVIAESDSAGTRS
-3247 IMRGLLQPSRRRA
+3247 IMRGLLRPSRRRV

-3272 RLAVRPAG
+3272 RLAGRPAA
-3280 EREHLVLDVVRTQAA
+3280 ERERLVLELVRAQAA
-3295 AVLGHETAESID
+3295 AVLGHESAESIA

-3328 LVKATGLALPSTLVF
+3328 LVKATGVALPSTLVF

-3352 ELLLSRIT
+3352 ELLLSRI
-3360 PDTSV
+3360 
-3365 DAGEPAV
+3365 EPAAPESTTGHV
-3372 RSGAKA
+3372 APPSVQA
-3378 DPRRVDE
+3378 DPGRGDE

-3395 FPGGVSSPDD
+3395 FPGGVSSPDE
-3405 LWELVAAGIDAT
+3405 LWDLVAAGSDAT
-3417 GEFPADRGW
+3417 GEFPADRDW
-3426 DLARLFDPDPDSP
+3426 DLARLFDPDPDRP
-3439 GTTYTRRGGFLTEV
+3439 GTTYTRRGGFLTDV

-3483 AAIESAG
+3483 EAIESAG
-3490 IDPATLRGS
+3490 IDPTTLRGS
-3499 DTGVFTG
+3499 DTGVFAG
-3506 VCDSGYADRIPEELE
+3506 VCDSGYAGLVPEELE

-3528 AHSVV
+3528 SHSVV

-3565 RALRDGDT
+3565 RALREGDT

-3581 TVAATPWLYIN
+3581 TVAAAPWLYIN

-3598 LSPDGRCKAFSADAD
+3598 LSPDGRCKSFSADAD
-3613 GVAFGEGVGVLVLER
+3613 GVGFAEGVGVLVLER
-3628 LSDALRLGHDVLAV
+3628 LSDALRRGHDVLAV

-3698 IEANALISAYGQDR
+3698 IEAHALIAAYGQDR

-3724 IGHTVAAAGVVGV
+3724 IGHAVAAAGVAGV
-3737 VKMVQALRHEML
+3737 IKMVQALRHETL
-3749 PRTLHAEEPS
+3749 PKTLHAEEPS
-3759 PHVEWSDGNVALLT
+3759 PHVEWANGNVALLT
-3773 EAVPWP
+3773 EAAPWP
-3779 AGGRIRRAGVS
+3779 AGNRIRRAGVS

-3805 APRVRTRAAEPADP
+3805 APRTRARTVEPAEPP
-3819 PRTAVPFLVSA
+3819 HTAVPFLVSA

-3835 LRAQVQRLRQWL
+3835 LRAQAQRLRQWL
-3847 IEHPD
+3847 LEQAD
-3852 LDLRDAARALETTRA
+3852 LDLRDVARALATTRA

-3872 GAVVAADRDELLA
+3872 GAVIAADRDELLA
-3885 GLAEMAAGAPGT
+3885 GLAEIAAGAPGT
-3897 ITATAGTGATALL
+3897 ITATAGTGTTALL

-3924 LYAAFDVFAAAFD
+3924 LYAAFDVFAATFD

-3945 LLGRSLEDIVFDP
+3945 LLGRSLEDIVFEP
-3958 GNADLL
+3958 GNAALL

-4025 GSMGALPA
+4025 RLMGALPA
-4033 GGAMLAAAL
+4033 GGAMLAAAVS
-4042 AEDVAAKAVAG
+4042 EEAAAQAVAG
-4053 FADRVSV
+4053 SADRVAV

-4095 RVSHAFHSPRMDAV
+4095 RVSHAFHSPRMDPM

-4116 AQGVTYHRPTLPI
+4116 AQGVTYHRPTVPI
-4129 VSNVSGSVAG
+4129 VSDVSGSVAG
-4139 AELTDPDYWVD
+4139 AELTDPEYWVD

-4165 TALGVR
+4165 VSLGVR

-4180 VLSVMARQCLAVTP
+4180 VLSAMARQCLAETP
-4194 DIEDRSIFV
+4194 DIEARSIFV
-4203 AAARRSADE
+4203 AAARRSVDE
-4212 PTQLLSALA
+4212 PAQLLSALA
-4221 WAHVAGVAVDWR
+4221 RAHVAGVAVDWR
-4233 PLFAGHPASPVSLPT
+4233 PLFAGRAVTRVSLPT
-4248 YVFQHQRYWPAPIT
+4248 YAFQHRRYWPAPVT
-4262 GSDVRQPGMDR
+4262 TSDVRQSGMDR

-4283 RLPDSDGA
+4283 RLPDAEGA

-4296 LDAVGHPWLADH
+4296 LTVGGHPWLADH
-4308 AVAGTT
+4308 TVAGTT

-4328 GTTMDCPRLAELVVE
+4328 GTTVDCPRVAELVVE
-4343 SPLPLAGA
+4343 SPLPLAGD
-4351 TAVELRAVTSGPD
+4351 TAVELRVIAGGPD
-4364 ETGARTVSVYS
+4364 DSGTRTVSVYS
-4375 RPGGGPGSGT
+4375 RSGGSGA
-4385 DSDDRSGRW
+4385 DDDDRSGRW

-4399 ATVAPESPVA
+4399 ATVTPDSPA
-4409 STADDDI
+4409 ARTPDGDTEA
-4416 EPMSWPP
+4416 MSWPP
-4423 RGAAAVDTNDVYA
+4423 RGAVAVDTGDTYA
-4436 DLAARGYEY
+4436 TLAARGYEY

-4452 RALWRGTGEV
+4452 RALWRGDGAV
-4462 FAEVSLPEA
+4462 YAEVTLPEA
-4471 AGPADE
+4471 AGPAGE
-4477 FGIHPALLDAA
+4477 FGIHPALLDSA

-4499 AAGADTVAVPFSWED
+4499 ATDAGAVAVPFSWED
-4514 VVLDA
+4514 VTLTA

-4530 AKASSGQVT
+4530 ASASSGQVT

-4556 TLRPISVGALEPA
+4556 TLRPISVAALEPA
-4569 GRHLPGVGYEVDWV
+4569 GRGLPGAGYEVDWV
-4583 RLPGSGVEHAE
+4583 RVPVSGVEHAE
-4594 ELAVADTV
+4594 ELTAAETV
-4602 SDAGDIGEIVTG
+4602 SGTGDSGEIVTD
-4614 GGRAAAV
+4614 GGRVAAV
-4621 IRVDQRMISGDLPEA
+4621 LRVDHRVDAGDLPET
-4636 VRDVVIGVS
+4636 VRDVVIDVS
-4645 TGIKRLLDRDVPIV
+4645 ARIKRLLAGDVPIV
-4659 VVTCRAVAVHPGEPV
+4659 VVTRRAVAVHPGEPV
-4674 DLSSSAVWG
+4674 DLASAAVWG
-4683 LVRSVQSE
+4683 LARSVQSE
-4691 YPDRL
+4691 HPDRL
-4696 LLLDIDDWTDYR
+4696 VLLDIDDWADCR
-4708 STIARVLSVRQEP
+4708 SGIATALSVHQEP
-4721 QLAIRRGAV
+4721 QLAVRRGAIHV
-4730 HAPRLRRAGGEPAV
+4730 PRLRRTGDELVV
-4744 DLAGPQSSWSLTL
+4744 DMTGPQSSWSLTL
-4757 RGKGTLTGDNFAF
+4757 RGTGTLTADNFVL
-4770 AENTDSPEPLAA
+4770 AENSDAPAPLAP
-4782 GRVRVSMRAVG
+4782 GQVRVSMRAVG

-4802 LGTYPDPDAAIGGE
+4802 LGTYPDPSAAIGGE

-4829 EFAPGDRVFGFFTG
+4829 EFVPGDRVFGFLTG
-4843 VGSVTVTDRRLLARI
+4843 VGATAVTDRRLLARI
-4858 PHGWSFARAASVPIA
+4858 PRGWSFARAASVPSA
-4873 YTTAYYAL
+4873 YATAYYAL

-4912 LGLRS
+4912 LGLRL
-4917 LVTASRPKWGVLRE
+4917 LVTASKPKWDVLRQ
-4931 LGFPEDLIGD
+4931 LGFPEDVIGD

-4948 QKFLQVTDGRGVDI
+4948 EKFLEATDGRGVDI

-4990 IDRRD
+4990 LDRRD
-4995 PAEVAAGHPGVRYR
+4995 PAEVAAEHPGVRYR
-5009 DFMLLDADPGRLQE
+5009 SFVLLDADPGRLQE
-5023 ILATLVALFEAGTLG
+5023 ILATLVELFEAATLG
-5038 PSPITAWDVR
+5038 PSPLTTWDVR
-5048 HGPEAFRYLSQAQHI
+5048 RAPDAFRYLSQAQHI
-5063 GKNVLTVPTRMRP
+5063 GKNVLLVPTPLRT

-5084 GTGALGAVLARHLVR
+5084 GTGALGAALARHLVR
-5099 TYGVRRLVLAGRRG
+5099 TYAVRRLVLAGRRG
-5113 PAAPGAVELRDE
+5113 PAAPGAAELRDE
-5125 LIAAGAEVELVACD
+5125 LVAAGAEVEVVACD
-5139 AADRAAVDAVLASIP
+5139 AAARAAVDAVLASIP

-5176 LTEEQIR
+5176 LTEEQIGA
-5183 TVLAAKVDAA
+5183 VLAAKVDAA
-5193 WNLHEATADLDL
+5193 WNLHEATEELDL
-5205 AEFVVYSSI
+5205 AAFVLYSSI
-5214 AGVIGSPGQANYA
+5214 AGVIGSSGQANYA

-5237 HHRRISGLPA
+5237 HYRRISGLPA

-5276 GLLPLEDPDG
+5276 GLLPLEDSDG

-5294 AAGRTVSVAA
+5294 AAGRAVSVAA
-5304 QLDRAALAELPPG
+5304 RLDRAALAERAPA

-5323 RGLTRPARR
+5323 RGLIRPTRR
-5332 RAAGSVD
+5332 RAAGPVD
-5339 ESPTGLAGQLAGRSP
+5339 GSPTGLAGQLAGRSP

-5371 VLGYHSAAEIGADKQ
+5371 VLGYHSAAEISADKQ
-5386 FSDIGFDSLGI
+5386 FSDTGFDSLGI
-5397 MEFRNRLKA
+5397 MEFRNRLEA
-5406 AAGVQLVA
+5406 SAGVRLAA
-5414 TAMFDYPT
+5414 TTMFDYPT

-5429 LRREIAPGD
+5429 LRREIAPDD
-5438 DPMPVITMEFDSLA
+5438 DPMPGITREFDSLA
-5452 RHCAEAEL
+5452 RRCAEAEL

-5466 EIARRLAV
+5466 ELAGLLAV
-5474 LQRRLEGND
+5474 LQRQLEGSD
-5483 RGAADLAENAE
+5483 QSAADLAGNAE
-5494 KLDDADDR
+5494 NLDDADDR

>member
-20 APDLQAFWRLLGEGG
+20 APDLQAFWRLLREGR
-35 DAIGTAGPDRPGIDE
+35 DAIGTAGPDRPEIDE

-69 PNEARDIDPQQLL
+69 PNEAREIDPQQLL

-96 GASAEVATGVFLGST
+96 GASAEAGTGVFLAST

-120 ARGRAGVSRHS
+120 VRGRAGIGRHS

-145 NYYGFTGPSLV
+145 NHYGFTGPSLV
-156 IDSGQSSS
+156 VDSGQSSS
-164 LVAVHLAAEAIRR
+164 LVAVHLAVEAIRR
-177 GDCEVA
+177 GDCEIA
-183 LAGGVNL
+183 LAGGINL
-190 ILSPLSGQRYEQFGA
+190 ILSPLSGERYEQFGA
-205 HSPSGKC
+205 HSRSGKC
-212 RTFDAGADGTVR
+212 HTFDADADGTVR
-224 GEGGAIVVLEP
+224 GEGGGLVVLEP
-235 LHRAVAGGRRVYAV
+235 LHRAVAAGRRVYAV

-258 NDRQV
+258 NERQV
-263 LSAPSPATQAAVIRD
+263 LSAPSPATQAAVIRA
-278 ALAAAAVEPES
+278 ALATAGVEPAS

-321 GRPLAVGSVKTNIG
+321 GRQLAVGSVKTNIG

-344 GFIKTALCVRYGR
+344 GLIKTALCVRYGE

-367 NSRIPLDELGLTVVT
+367 NPRIPLDELGLTVVT

-401 MGGTNAHV
+401 MGGTNAHL
-409 ILEGAPAGSVV
+409 ILDGVPAG
-420 AAGSNPG
+420 AAAAADTDPG
-427 DPDTAPRQ
+427 EPDPASGQ

-445 PEALGAQAARLRD
+445 PQALGAQAARLRD
-458 WLDDHAEPDA
+458 WLGARPGLDA
-468 AAVASSLAR
+468 AAVASTLAR
-477 SRAHLEWRAAVVGG
+477 SRARLEWRAAVIGG
-491 DIATLADGL
+491 DSAALSAGLAA
-500 SGLID
+500 LID
-505 PASET
+505 PAPDP

-515 GPERAATRRVVFV
+515 VPERAAARRVVFV
-528 FPGQGGQWAG
+528 FPGQGSQWVG
-538 MGARLLTA
+538 MGARLLAT
-546 DPVFAA
+546 DLVFAA
-552 SVAECEAALAPFVD
+552 SVADCEAALAPFVD

-576 PAAPGL
+576 PGAAGL

-600 RSWQARGVRPAAV
+600 RSWQARGVRPDVV

-628 GLSLADGARV
+628 GLSIADGARV
-638 VALRSRAVAQEL
+638 VALRSHAVAQEL

-659 GLSADT
+659 GLSADGA
-665 VADRLR
+665 ADRLR
-671 AFGGRLSVAAEN
+671 AYGARLSVAAEN

-693 AEAIGEFL
+693 ADAIGEFL
-701 DECAAE
+701 DECAAG

-713 VPVDY
+713 IPVDY

-744 SIPFFSTVTGDHLDT
+744 SIPFFSTVTGDYLDT

-778 ESVRELIDTGMNAF
+778 ESVRTLTDTGMNAF

-797 HPVLNVAIELTAGSL
+797 HPVLTAAIELTAGSL
-812 GLSERVAVL
+812 GLSDRVAVL
-821 GTLERDRGGAEQ
+821 GTLERERGGAEQ
-833 FGAALARAH
+833 FGAALARAY
-842 CVGIDVPAEWLAPRT
+842 CVGIDVPADSLAPRT
-857 IPVDLPTY
+857 DPVDLPTY

-872 WTPDAAVGAG
+872 WTPEATGAAGE
-882 DVRAYGLVQPDHPV
+882 VRAHGLVHPI
-896 LGAAMPVADT
+896 LGGATPVAGT
-906 GGWLFAGRLTT
+906 GGWLFTGRLAP

-924 DHVLAGTAVVPGS
+924 DHVLAGAAVLPGS

-963 LPAAEMLDLQVGVA
+963 LPATGVLDLQVSVA
-977 AADDHGQRAFTV
+977 AADDHGQRSFTV

-994 TEAAGD
+994 TDAEAEADD
-1000 EGGTPIWVRCASGVL
+1000 ESAPMWVRCASGVL
-1015 AAAVDAAD
+1015 APAVDAAD
-1023 SAGAA
+1023 STEVA

-1033 PAAGQVS
+1033 PVAGRAS
-1040 AGQLYDRLFDRG
+1040 AGELYDRLFDRG
-1052 IDYGVAFQGVN
+1052 IDYGVAFQGVT
-1063 ALWEQDGEHF
+1063 AAWAQDDEYF

-1079 ESLTDEA
+1079 ESLADGA
-1086 GRFMVHPALFDAML
+1086 GRFLIHPVLFDAML
-1100 HPALDSYTAGSA
+1100 HPALDTYSAGA
-1112 SPAIPITVSLRGIRL
+1112 DSPAIPVTVSLRGIRL
-1127 YDRGEPAA
+1127 YHRGEPAA
-1135 RVRIGRGEAGAPRLA
+1135 RVRIARGEAGAMRLA
-1150 ATTANGRPLLTIE
+1150 ATTGNGRPLLT
-1163 SVLIEPAGPVPET
+1163 VDALLIEPAGPVPDTT
-1176 AAAVADRAR
+1176 AAAADSAR
-1185 PVRAR
+1185 PVRER
-1190 RTVVAGSFAERLDAV
+1190 RTVVAGSFAERLGAV
-1205 PGPQRQAMVLAVV
+1205 PGPQRQALVLAVV
-1218 TEQVAAVLGH
+1218 AEQAAAVLGH
-1228 DSRDAIDPDLP
+1228 DSPDAIDPDLP
-1239 FTASGFNS
+1239 FTAFGFNS

-1261 GVDLPMT
+1261 GVDLPTT

-1274 TPTAVTRLVRAR
+1274 TPTAVTRLVRSR
-1286 LEGQEQGAPR
+1286 LEGLENGAPR
-1296 AVRRDRTEEPI
+1296 PARRDRTEEPI

-1322 ADDLWDLVAGGVD
+1322 VDDLWDLVAGGVD

-1342 DRGWDLDRLFDAD
+1342 DRGWDLDRLFDPD

-1394 QRLILEVCWEALE
+1394 QRLILEVSWEALE

-1502 VAASP
+1502 VAAGP

-1557 PVQAVVRGSAIN
+1557 PVLAVVRGSAIN

-1580 NGPSQERVIAAA
+1580 NGPSQERVIASA

-1599 PGQVDAVEAHG
+1599 PDQVDAVEAHG

-1626 AYGSDRAHPLRIGSL
+1626 AYGSGRAHPLRIGSL

-1664 RHETLPKSLYADPPT
+1664 RHETLPKSLFADRPT
-1679 PHVDWSA
+1679 EHVDWSA

-1691 LAEPEPWAAGVRV
+1691 LTEAEPWPAGDRI

-1719 HVILEEAPALP
+1719 HVILEETPALP
-1730 ADAPAS
+1730 ADASAS
-1736 TAAADGGAAG
+1736 GAGGVDAAAVDCD
-1746 RVLPLLLSGRS
+1746 VVPLLLSGKS
-1757 EPGLRDQADR
+1757 DSALRGQADR
-1767 LRQWLIEHPELDV
+1767 LRQWLIDHPDLDV
-1780 DSIGYSLIET
+1780 DDIGYSLIET
-1790 RGWLERR
+1790 RGWLDRR
-1797 AVVVGADRDEL
+1797 AAVVGADRDEV
-1808 IAGLAGLASGTVSPA
+1808 IAGLAALASGSVSPA
-1823 VVEGGARAGSTAF
+1823 VVAGGARTGSTAF

-1841 GAQRVGMGAGLYQ
+1841 GAQRVGMGAGLYR

-1863 DEVCGELDRQLGGS
+1863 DEVCEELDRQLGGS
-1877 LRAVMFTDPDGL
+1877 LRTVMFTDPDGL
-1889 LDQMEWMQPALFA
+1889 LDRMEWMQPALFA

-1910 LESFGVVPDVVAGH
+1910 LESFGVLPDVVAGH

-1967 VSEAEAAQV
+1967 VSETEAALL
-1976 LDGYGERVSV
+1976 LDGYGDRVSV

-1999 YADAVAEIQARLTE
+1999 YSDAVAEIQTRLTE
-2013 AGRKNSLLRISHAS
+2013 AGHKNSLLRISHAS

-2065 EQLCDP
+2065 AQVCDP

-2085 PGVDSLLSSGVRRF
+2085 PGVDSLIESGVRRF

-2113 ECLAERPELETK
+2113 ECLAERPELEAA

-2132 RRSVDEAAAF
+2132 RRSADEAAAF
-2142 VAALGAVRIAGAE
+2142 VAALGAVRIAGME
-2155 VDWGPLFAGRAVG
+2155 VDWGRLFAGRAVG

-2179 QRYWLEPGP
+2179 QRYWLEPVP

-2201 HPLLGAMVQI
+2201 HPLLGAMVQV
-2211 PDSGEVVFTGRLSRS
+2211 PDSGEVIFTGRLSRS
-2226 GQSWVVDHAV
+2226 GQPWVVDHAV
-2236 AGVALLPG
+2236 AGVVLVPG
-2244 AAFAELVLHIG
+2244 AAFTELVLHIG
-2255 TVIGCPRVAELVIE
+2255 AVIGCPRVAELVIE
-2269 APLPLP
+2269 APLPVP
-2275 AADTVEFRAVVA
+2275 AADTVEFRAVVT
-2287 GKPDESG
+2287 GEPDESG
-2294 ARRVSVHSRTRPADD
+2294 ARSVSVYSRTRPADD
-2309 SGRTGSGGYEHTPVW
+2309 SGRKGSDGYEHAPAW
-2324 VRHVVATLVH
+2324 VRHVVATLTH
-2334 QAAGRATDSALGV
+2334 QSTLRPPESGLRV
-2347 WPPVGASVLDIGDAY
+2347 WPPVGASVLEIGDAY
-2362 RELAEQGYEYGPV
+2362 RDLAARGYEYGPV
-2375 FRGLRAAWRRGDEVF
+2375 FRGLRAVWQRADEVF
-2390 AEVALPAGAGDE
+2390 AEVELPAGAGDAG

-2418 VTGLLPDTW
+2418 VSELLPEAR
-2427 FGQVAVPFAWED
+2427 FGQIAVPFAWED
-2439 VELYATGATE
+2439 VELYATGATT
-2449 VRVRVVATDP
+2449 VRVRVATTDP
-2459 GSGRFAVTL
+2459 ASGRVAVTL
-2468 TDATGATVA
+2468 ADVSGATVA
-2477 EVGALT
+2477 EVGGLT
-2483 MRPLST
+2483 MRPIST
-2489 DALSATRRRTDL
+2489 GALSAARRRTDT

-2509 LPEDDDASA
+2509 LPEDEGAPGDPGAWDA
-2518 DSGIWTPAEIGETV
+2518 AELGETATV
-2532 TIAGRTISVLR
+2532 AGRTVSVLR
-2543 LDGETAGD
+2543 IDDRTAGD
-2551 VPRDVR
+2551 VPGAVR
-2557 HTVTVLT
+2557 HTVTTLT
-2564 ERIQRLLSHDDPV
+2564 ERLQRLLSRDEPV
-2577 VVVTCRAV
+2577 VVVTHRAV
-2585 AVHPGEPVDIT
+2585 AVHPGESVDIT

-2610 RPDRIVVLDI
+2610 HPDRVVVVDI
-2620 DERSRYRRAVALAVA
+2620 DDRSLYRRAVALAVA
-2635 RGTEPQL
+2635 RDTEPQL

-2650 APRLSAGVGDIVGV
+2650 APRLSAGVGDIVG
-2664 ADLVRTPG
+2664 AAELVRAPG
-2672 WAMTHLQKGTL
+2672 WAMTHLGKGTL
-2683 AGDNIVLVEAPAQP
+2683 AGDNLVLAETPAQQE
-2697 VLAPGQVRVA
+2697 LAPGQVRVA

-2725 ANPAAGSRPVSAT
+2725 ANPEAGSRSINAT
-2738 FCVEGAGVVLEAAP
+2738 FCVEGAGVVLEVAP
-2752 DVTEFAPGDRVF
+2752 DVTEFVPGDRVF

-2774 VTDRRLLAAIPEGWS
+2774 VTDRRLLVPIPDGWS

-2805 GLVELAGA
+2805 GLIDLARA
-2813 EQGETLLLHAA
+2813 EPGETLLLHAA

-2831 AVQLARHLGLR
+2831 TVQLARHLGLR
-2842 LLVTAGESK
+2842 LLVTAAESK
-2851 WGVLRDLGFADHEI
+2851 WNVLRELGFADREI

-2875 KFLELTDGR
+2875 KFLDVTDGR
-2884 GADIVLDSLA
+2884 GVDIVLDSLA
-2894 GEFVDASLRLL
+2894 REFVDASLRLL

-2918 ERDPVHVAA
+2918 ERDPVQVAA
-2927 QYPGVEY
+2927 EYPGVDY
-2934 RSFVLLDVHPDRLR
+2934 RHFVLLDVHPDRLR
-2948 EILTA
+2948 EILTT
-2953 VVGLF
+2953 VVDLF
-2958 ESGALAPSQITAWDI
+2958 ESGALTPSQTTAWDV

-2990 KNVLTVPTPLRP
+2990 KNVLTVPAPLRP

-3041 APGAGKLRAE
+3041 APGAGELRAE

-3064 DAADRAALDAV
+3064 DAADRAALDMV
-3075 LAAIPAR
+3075 LAAIPDP

-3124 ATRSMDLAAFVL
+3124 ATASMDLSAFVL

-3163 QHRQTMGLAATSVAW
+3163 QFRQTMGLAATSVAW

-3201 DGFPPLGTEEG
+3201 DGFPPLDTEEG

-3233 RAALAESGSAGTRS
+3233 RSALAESGSAGIRS
-3247 IMRGLLQPSRRRA
+3247 ILRGLLRPSHRRVA
-3260 AAGPGESSTLAD
+3260 ARSGTSSLLAD
-3272 RLAVRPAG
+3272 RLTGRPAA
-3280 EREHLVLDVVRTQAA
+3280 ERAHLVLDVVRTQAA
-3295 AVLGHETAESID
+3295 AVLGHESAESID
-3307 PGMPFKDLGF
+3307 PATPFKDLGF

-3328 LVKATGLALPSTLVF
+3328 LVKATGVALPSTLVF
-3343 DYPTATAIT
+3343 DHPTASAIT
-3352 ELLLSRIT
+3352 ELLLARIA
-3360 PDTSV
+3360 PATSA
-3365 DAGEPAV
+3365 DAAEPAA
-3372 RSGAKA
+3372 RPSAKA
-3378 DPRRVDE
+3378 GPRRGDE

-3395 FPGGVSSPDD
+3395 FPGGVASPED
-3405 LWELVAAGIDAT
+3405 LWDLVAAGIDAT
-3417 GEFPADRGW
+3417 GEFPADRDW
-3426 DLARLFDPDPDSP
+3426 DLTRLFDSDPDSP
-3439 GTTYTRRGGFLTEV
+3439 GTTYTRRGGFLTDV

-3483 AAIESAG
+3483 EAIESAG
-3490 IDPATLRGS
+3490 IDPTSLRGS
-3499 DTGVFTG
+3499 DTGVFAG

-3528 AHSVV
+3528 SHSVV

-3581 TVAATPWLYIN
+3581 TVAASPWLYIN

-3598 LSPDGRCKAFSADAD
+3598 LSPDGRSKPFSAAAD
-3613 GVAFGEGVGVLVLER
+3613 GVGFGEGVGVLVLER

-3685 VEAHGTGTTLGDP
+3685 VEAHGTGTRLGDP
-3698 IEANALISAYGQDR
+3698 IEAHALISAYGQDR
-3712 EHPVRIGTVKSN
+3712 EHPVRIGAVKSN

-3749 PRTLHAEEPS
+3749 PKTLHAEEPS
-3759 PHVEWSDGNVALLT
+3759 PHVEWSDGKVALLT

-3779 AGGRIRRAGVS
+3779 AGGRFRRAGVS
-3790 SFGISGTNAHAILEE
+3790 AFGISGTNAHAILEE
-3805 APRVRTRAAEPADP
+3805 APPARTRPAEPAVP
-3819 PRTAVPFLVSA
+3819 ARTPVPFLVSA
-3830 NSEPG
+3830 KSEPG
-3835 LRAQVQRLRQWL
+3835 LRAQAQRLRQWL
-3847 IEHPD
+3847 IEHAD

-3885 GLAEMAAGAPGT
+3885 GLAEIAAGAPGT

-3916 QRTGMGAG
+3916 QRPGMGAG

-3945 LLGRSLEDIVFDP
+3945 LLGRSLKDIVFDP
-3958 GNADLL
+3958 DPADLL

-3984 LESFGVVPD
+3984 TESFGIVPD

-4025 GSMGALPA
+4025 RSMGALPA
-4033 GGAMLAAAL
+4033 GGAMLAATVS
-4042 AEDVAAKAVAG
+4042 EEVAAKAVAG
-4053 FADRVSV
+4053 SADRVSV

-4070 LSGDLDAIAEIEAEL
+4070 LSGDLDAVAGIEAQL
-4085 ARAGVKTNRL
+4085 TRAGVKTNRL
-4095 RVSHAFHSPRMDAV
+4095 RVSHAFHSPRMDPV

-4116 AQGVTYHRPTLPI
+4116 AQGVTYHRPTVPI

-4150 QLRGCVRFAPGVETA
+4150 QLRGCVRFAPGVEAA
-4165 TALGVR
+4165 TSIGVR

-4180 VLSVMARQCLAVTP
+4180 VLSAMARQCLAETP
-4194 DIEDRSIFV
+4194 EIEDRSIFV
-4203 AAARRSADE
+4203 AVARRATDE
-4212 PTQLLSALA
+4212 PAQLLSALA
-4221 WAHVAGVAVDWR
+4221 QAHVAGVAVDWR
-4233 PLFAGHPASPVSLPT
+4233 PLFAGRAANRVSLPA
-4248 YVFQHQRYWPAPIT
+4248 YAFQHQRYWPAPIT
-4262 GSDVRQPGMDR
+4262 GSDIRQPGIDR

-4283 RLPDSDGA
+4283 RLPDSGGA

-4296 LDAVGHPWLADH
+4296 LTVDGRPWLADH
-4308 AVAGTT
+4308 TVAGTT
-4314 LIPGAAFVDLVLHI
+4314 LIPGAAFVDLVLHA
-4328 GTTMDCPRLAELVVE
+4328 GTTVNCPRVAELVVE
-4343 SPLPLAGA
+4343 SPLPLARE
-4351 TAVELRAVTSGPD
+4351 TAVELRVVTGGPD
-4364 ETGARTVSVYS
+4364 ESGARTVSVYS
-4375 RPGGGPGSGT
+4375 RPGDGSGT
-4385 DSDDRSGRW
+4385 DDDDRPGRW

-4399 ATVAPESPVA
+4399 ATVVPESPVA
-4409 STADDDI
+4409 SGADDAT

-4423 RGAAAVDTNDVYA
+4423 RGAAAVDTGDAYA

-4452 RALWRGTGEV
+4452 RALWRGAGEV
-4462 FAEVSLPEA
+4462 FAEVTLPDA
-4471 AGPADE
+4471 AGPAGE
-4477 FGIHPALLDAA
+4477 FGLHPALLDAA
-4488 LHAVVVGGLVP
+4488 LHAVVLGGLVP
-4499 AAGADTVAVPFSWED
+4499 AAGADAVAVPFSWED
-4514 VVLDA
+4514 VTLAA
-4519 AGASSVRVRAV
+4519 AGASSVRVHAV
-4530 AKASSGQVT
+4530 ASASSGQVT

-4544 TSGVPVARIGTL
+4544 TSGLPVARIGTL

-4569 GRHLPGVGYEVDWV
+4569 GRRSPGAGYEMDWA
-4583 RLPGSGVEHAE
+4583 RLPESGAE
-4594 ELAVADTV
+4594 DAAELTTDTV
-4602 SDAGDIGEIVTG
+4602 SDDGDIGEIVTG
-4614 GGRAAAV
+4614 AGRVAAV
-4621 IRVDQRMISGDLPEA
+4621 IRVDHRVVAGDLPET
-4636 VRDVVIGVS
+4636 VRDVVIGVADR
-4645 TGIKRLLDRDVPIV
+4645 IKRLLARDLPIV
-4659 VVTCRAVAVHPGEPV
+4659 VVTRRAVAVHPGEPV

-4696 LLLDIDDWTDYR
+4696 VLLDLDDWADIR
-4708 STIARVLSVRQEP
+4708 SGLATALSARGEP
-4721 QLAIRRGAV
+4721 QLAIRRGAIHV
-4730 HAPRLRRAGGEPAV
+4730 PRLRRAGDELVVDMAGE
-4744 DLAGPQSSWSLTL
+4744 QSSWSLRL
-4757 RGKGTLTGDNFAF
+4757 RGTGTLTGDNFALT
-4770 AENTDSPEPLAA
+4770 ENPDALEPLAP
-4782 GRVRVSMRAVG
+4782 GQVRVSMRAAG

-4802 LGTYPDPDAAIGGE
+4802 LGTYPDPSAAIGGE

-4829 EFAPGDRVFGFFTG
+4829 EFVPGDRVFGFVTG
-4843 VGSVTVTDRRLLARI
+4843 VGSVIVTDRRLLARI
-4858 PHGWSFARAASVPIA
+4858 PRGWSFARAASVPIA
-4873 YTTAYYAL
+4873 YATAYYAL

-4917 LVTASRPKWGVLRE
+4917 LVTASTPKWGVLRD
-4931 LGFPEDLIGD
+4931 LGFAEDLIGD

-4948 QKFLQVTDGRGVDI
+4948 QKFLEVTGGRGVDI

-4995 PAEVAAGHPGVRYR
+4995 PAEVAAEHPGVRYQG
-5009 DFMLLDADPGRLQE
+5009 FILLDAERSRLQE

-5048 HGPEAFRYLSQAQHI
+5048 HGPDAFRYLSQAQHI
-5063 GKNVLTVPTRMRP
+5063 GKNVLTTPTRLRP

-5099 TYGVRRLVLAGRRG
+5099 AYGVGRLVLAGRRG

-5125 LIAAGAEVELVACD
+5125 LVAAGAEVEMVACD

-5154 PDRPLTAV
+5154 ADRPLTAV

-5176 LTEEQIR
+5176 LTEEQIGA
-5183 TVLAAKVDAA
+5183 VLAAKVDAA
-5193 WNLHEATADLDL
+5193 WNLHEATEHLDL
-5205 AEFVVYSSI
+5205 AAFVLYSSI
-5214 AGVIGSPGQANYA
+5214 AGVIGSSGQANYA

-5237 HHRRISGLPA
+5237 HHRRINGLPA

-5253 PWRQGGGMT
+5253 PWGQSGGMT
-5262 SALSD
+5262 GALSD
-5267 TDLARLRRE
+5267 ADLARLRRE
-5276 GLLPLEDPDG
+5276 GLLPLEDSDG

-5294 AAGRTVSVAA
+5294 ASGRAVSVPAR
-5304 QLDRAALAELPPG
+5304 LDRAALAELSPG

-5332 RAAGSVD
+5332 RAAGPVA

-5362 EVIRAQAAA
+5362 EVIRTQAAA
-5371 VLGYHSAAEIGADKQ
+5371 VLGHHSATEIDADKQ

-5406 AAGVQLVA
+5406 SAGVQLVA

-5452 RHCAEAEL
+5452 RRCAEAEL

-5466 EIARRLAV
+5466 EIASRLAV
-5474 LQRRLEGND
+5474 LQRQLEGKD
-5483 RGAADLAENAE
+5483 QGAADLAENAE
-5494 KLDDADDR
+5494 KLDGADDR